1 MTRISGDAPICAY
14 VAVLSIALVAGAA
27 GCGGGSSGS
36 RSHTRSGTI
45 SGRAVQNG
53 MDGATIEAFAVIISD
68 GSNGKLLGTA
78 TTDSDGNYSLE
89 LKPAPSG
96 AVRVTASGGTFISE
110 ANGATISTPS
120 TISAL
125 LASASSD
132 QTVNLN
138 PLTDF
143 VNSQALGAIKQ
154 SGTSFGTALSHA
166 NASVEAVFGL
176 TSDPTTLTP
185 DYTAAGIGTDA
196 GNLGLVLGAI
206 INEDQLLCPSAPGG
220 LSAALSA
227 DLADGIFDGLDFS
240 DPITYCGG
248 DLAAIA
254 GTSELEDAMSGLQQ
268 FNTQITSAFSYG
280 GSGNVLT
287 ANGVAASQ
295 LLAPIAVVNQALD
308 NAAPATVNTF
318 LTTGTATMNTARRSA
333 TATLLPNGKVLIAGG
348 ADITGDAFASTELYD
363 PASNSFATS
372 GTAIMNVARYRAT
385 ATLLSNGKVLIA
397 GGEDS
402 NGAALGSTEL
412 YDPIANSFAASGT
425 PTMNI
430 ARDTATATL
439 LPNGKVLIAG
449 GFGATGDLAST
460 ELYDPASNSFATSGT
475 PTMSSNRYG
484 ATATLLPNGLVLIAG
499 GTDISGPVTSTDLY
513 DPATNTFAATGTATM
528 NVARYYATATL
539 LPNNKVL
546 IAGGY
551 GDSGVLNSTELYDT
565 ASNSFATSGTASMN
579 AARNFYQTATLLP
592 NGDVLIAGGEGAN
605 GDLSSTELY
614 TPSSNS
620 FATSGTAAMNVARD
634 SATATLLP
642 TGQVLIAGGANS
654 TALASTEL
662 YTP

>member
-1 MTRISGDAPICAY
+1 
-14 VAVLSIALVAGAA
+14 
-27 GCGGGSSGS
+27 
-36 RSHTRSGTI
+36 
-45 SGRAVQNG
+45 

-78 TTDSDGNYSLE
+78 TTDSDGSYSLE

-96 AVRVTASGGTFISE
+96 AVRVSASGGTFISE

-125 LASASSD
+125 LANVSSG

-143 VNSQALGAIKQ
+143 VNSRTLGEINHG
-154 SGTSFGTALSHA
+154 SIGFSTALTYA
-166 NASVEAVFGL
+166 NTAVETDFGL
-176 TSDPTTLTP
+176 TSDPSTLVP
-185 DYTAAGIGTDA
+185 NYTAGGIGTDA

-206 INEDQLLCPSAPGG
+206 INEDQLLCPSTPGG

-227 DLADGIFDGLDFS
+227 DFADGIFDGQDFS
-240 DPITYCGG
+240 DPVTYCGG
-248 DLAAIA
+248 NLAAIA

-268 FNTQITSAFSYG
+268 FNTQVTSAFSYG
-280 GSGNVLT
+280 GAGNVLT

-308 NAAPATVNTF
+308 HAAPAPVNIFATS
-318 LTTGTATMNTARRSA
+318 GTATMNIARRSA

-348 ADITGDAFASTELYD
+348 ADINGDAFAGTELYD

-372 GTAIMNVARYRAT
+372 GTATMNVARYRAT
-385 ATLLSNGKVLIA
+385 ATLLSNNKVLIA

-412 YDPIANSFAASGT
+412 YDPITNSFAASGT
-425 PTMNI
+425 ATMNI
-430 ARDTATATL
+430 ARGTATATL

-449 GFGATGDLAST
+449 GFGAIGDLAST
-460 ELYDPASNSFATSGT
+460 ELYDPASNSFAISGT
-475 PTMSSNRYG
+475 PTMSSTRYG

-528 NVARYYATATL
+528 NVARYYATATQ

-551 GDSGVLNSTELYDT
+551 GYAGVLNSTELYDA
-565 ASNSFATSGTASMN
+565 ASNSFATSGTATMN

-592 NGDVLIAGGEGAN
+592 NGDVLIAGGEGAH

-642 TGQVLIAGGANS
+642 NGEVLIAGGGTLS
-654 TALASTEL
+654 GVLTSTEL
-662 YTP
+662 YEP

>member
-1 MTRISGDAPICAY
+1 MPAISGWSWARSSTRISCY
-14 VAVLSIALVAGAA
+14 V
-27 GCGGGSSGS
+27 
-36 RSHTRSGTI
+36 
-45 SGRAVQNG
+45 Q
-53 MDGATIEAFAVIISD
+53 
-68 GSNGKLLGTA
+68 
-78 TTDSDGNYSLE
+78 
-89 LKPAPSG
+89 
-96 AVRVTASGGTFISE
+96 
-110 ANGATISTPS
+110 
-120 TISAL
+120 
-125 LASASSD
+125 
-132 QTVNLN
+132 Q
-138 PLTDF
+138 
-143 VNSQALGAIKQ
+143 
-154 SGTSFGTALSHA
+154 
-166 NASVEAVFGL
+166 
-176 TSDPTTLTP
+176 
-185 DYTAAGIGTDA
+185 
-196 GNLGLVLGAI
+196 
-206 INEDQLLCPSAPGG
+206 PGG

-227 DLADGIFDGLDFS
+227 DFADGIFDGQDFS
-240 DPITYCGG
+240 DPVTYCGG
-248 DLAAIA
+248 NLAAIA

-268 FNTQITSAFSYG
+268 FNTQVTSAFSYG
-280 GSGNVLT
+280 GAGNVLT

-308 NAAPATVNTF
+308 HAAPAPVNIFATS
-318 LTTGTATMNTARRSA
+318 GTATMNIARRSA

-348 ADITGDAFASTELYD
+348 ADINGDAFAGTELYD

-372 GTAIMNVARYRAT
+372 GTATMNVARYRAT
-385 ATLLSNGKVLIA
+385 ATLLSNNKVLIA

-412 YDPIANSFAASGT
+412 YDPITNSFAASGT
-425 PTMNI
+425 ATMNI
-430 ARDTATATL
+430 ARGTATATL

-449 GFGATGDLAST
+449 GFGAIGDLAST

-513 DPATNTFAATGTATM
+513 DPATNTFAASGTATM

-551 GDSGVLNSTELYDT
+551 GYAGVLNSTELYDA
-565 ASNSFATSGTASMN
+565 ASNSFATSGTATMN

-592 NGDVLIAGGEGAN
+592 NGDVLIAGGEGAH

-642 TGQVLIAGGANS
+642 TGEVLIAGGGTLS
-654 TALASTEL
+654 GVLTSTEL
-662 YTP
+662 YEP